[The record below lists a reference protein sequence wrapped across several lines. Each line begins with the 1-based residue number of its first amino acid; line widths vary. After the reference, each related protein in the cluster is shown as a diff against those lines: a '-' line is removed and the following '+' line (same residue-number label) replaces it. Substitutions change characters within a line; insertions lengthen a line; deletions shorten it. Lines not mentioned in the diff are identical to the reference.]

1 MGITKRCLKI
11 TLHQCHLSFD
21 DLAVTLYELAFHL
34 NLRPLTISDE
44 EPLTPAHLLF
54 GVTSIRGVVSRS
66 GVHID
71 SIDRAWKHRRRVGDH
86 LIQRWVREYVAALR
100 GWTVSP
106 RGRPT
111 RVPVVGDIVLV
122 HGEGPRSRW
131 PMARVDELIIGSDG
145 HCRAAIIYMRAK
157 RTRRPINR
165 LFQLEAAH

>member
-1 MGITKRCLKI
+1 M
-11 TLHQCHLSFD
+11 
-21 DLAVTLYELAFHL
+21 
-34 NLRPLTISDE
+34 
-44 EPLTPAHLLF
+44 
-54 GVTSIRGVVSRS
+54 
-66 GVHID
+66 
-71 SIDRAWKHRRRVGDH
+71 
-86 LIQRWVREYVAALR
+86 AALR